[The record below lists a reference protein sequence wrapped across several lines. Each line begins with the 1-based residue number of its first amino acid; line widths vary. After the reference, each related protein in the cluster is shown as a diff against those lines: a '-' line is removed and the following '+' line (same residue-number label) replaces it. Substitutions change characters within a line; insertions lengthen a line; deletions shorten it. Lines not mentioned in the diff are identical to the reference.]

1 MNATTDTTST
11 VYVDPYPGRK
21 GSERIWSTC
30 AKCGG
35 SGSVSWGIEVDAVV
49 SGRVVSRVC
58 FDCNGVGSTSHLVSS
73 ARATARRQARE
84 AAAAAARAE
93 AYVAEQAAKKAE
105 ADAKRAEFAADH
117 GDVVDWIT
125 ANAGRSSFAESLA
138 DTLDEY
144 AGLSEKQVAAVRS
157 IIADDE
163 TKAPVVEGRIVVTGR
178 IVSTRYVEPYAYGQ
192 RGTYKMRVRDDR
204 GFTVYGSI
212 PQTVCDALYDEFYA
226 GDRDPRLDGPAVWS
240 EAAKGRRVTFTATV
254 EASDDDEAFGFF
266 KRPTKAA
273 LVD

>member
-1 MNATTDTTST
+1 MNTTTDTTST

-30 AKCGG
+30 TKCGG
-35 SGSVSWGIEVDAVV
+35 SGSVSWGIDVDAVV

-144 AGLSEKQVAAVRS
+144 AGLSEKQVAAVRR

-163 TKAPVVEGRIVVTGR
+163 TKSPVVEGRVVVNGEVLSVR
-178 IVSTRYVEPYAYGQ
+178 WVDNAYGSTR
-192 RGTYKMRVRDDR
+192 KMRVRDDR
-204 GFTVYGSI
+204 GFTVYGTA
-212 PQTVCDALYDEFYA
+212 PAALDDAET
-226 GDRDPRLDGPAVWS
+226 GS
-240 EAAKGRRVTFTATV
+240 RVTFTATV
-254 EASDDDEAFGFF
+254 TASDDDETFGFF